1 MPQGAVIPRGARLDL
16 QFKKA
21 VKYDARGRVA
31 LIGPAGSGKSYTMLE
46 LARTLAGPNG
56 KIAAIDTEHGS
67 LSKYADMFDFDVIE
81 LDSYSPENFMAAL
94 DAAEAQKYDVFC
106 CDSLSHFW
114 VGKDGALEFVDMA
127 NKRQRDQHGG
137 WRDWRP
143 HERAMV
149 DRMIASPCH
158 TLVTM
163 RTKNDYVEEVNAQGK
178 KVRRKIGLAPVQRE
192 GLEYEFD
199 LVGYMDEDNTF
210 IVDKT
215 RCPAY
220 SKKAITQ
227 PADKD
232 FVPFVTWLK
241 GVNRPAPTPME
252 AVQAHT
258 LSSGAKNRPGDGATA
273 SPLTAPK
280 TWNAAPPA
288 VPAAAAPAPPKE
300 ISEAI
305 TEMWK
310 RMSTREGYSNVFADL
325 KQNMVELLGQ
335 SYGESNFEAI
345 LNRYNRKSPEE
356 FISGSNRSYAEA
368 RQCARDLYH
377 SVQDILSLQKTEI
390 GTPTDFAFGEEAEL
404 SNDVVLA
411 K

>member
-1 MPQGAVIPRGARLDL
+1 MAF

-21 VKYDARGRVA
+21 VKYDAKGRVA

-46 LARTLAGPNG
+46 FARSLAGPNG
-56 KIAAIDTEHGS
+56 KVAAVDTEHGS

-114 VGKDGALEFVDMA
+114 VGKDGALEFVDVA

-149 DRMIASPCH
+149 DRMISSPCH
-158 TLVTM
+158 IVVTM
-163 RTKNDYVEEVNAQGK
+163 RTKNDYVEEMNSQGK

-227 PADKD
+227 PAEKD
-232 FVPFVTWLK
+232 FAAFNMWLR
-241 GVNRPAPTPME
+241 GVDRNAPAADISAAQAPTI
-252 AVQAHT
+252 V
-258 LSSGAKNRPGDGATA
+258 KNRPNDGANA
-273 SPLTAPK
+273 SPLPSAKAWNTANGNSSEEVPE
-280 TWNAAPPA
+280 A
-288 VPAAAAPAPPKE
+288 VNE
-300 ISEAI
+300 L
-305 TEMWK
+305 WK
-310 RMSTREGYSNVFADL
+310 RMTTRAGYTNVFADL
-325 KQNMVELLGQ
+325 KQNLVELLGP
-335 SYGESNFEAI
+335 SYGESNFNAI
-345 LNRYNRKSPEE
+345 LKRYGRQTPDE
-356 FISGSNRSYAEA
+356 FVSGQNRSFAEA
-368 RQCARDLYH
+368 RQCARDLYR
-377 SVQDILSLQKTEI
+377 SVQELMVAQQAEGGNATEVVAE
-390 GTPTDFAFGEEAEL
+390 DEAEFEDEAQL
-404 SNDVVLA
+404 VS
-411 K
+411 